1 MVTPNILFFALHT
14 LNNASNILL
23 TDKLPMSC
31 RYIIVPLSV
40 QGARS
45 GESND
50 RREDKNAPG
59 GVGVALEIQ
68 KSQARRDLRR
78 PFLVFSATCAPLIH
92 DF

>member
-59 GVGVALEIQ
+59 GVGGSIGNSKKVKRGEIC
-68 KSQARRDLRR
+68 AA
-78 PFLVFSATCAPLIH
+78 PFLFSVQRVPP
-92 DF
+92 